1 MRLLAV
7 TVTEVIEEGDTVIDD
22 GIDVRDM
29 SDEAIGESMPLVIDR
44 ACDVTG
50 FSEEDGRKLEE
61 PAGFAGEAVNDRD
74 DTDGTSWREW
84 RPPLCEDLEAAR
96 VGDEGG
102 GLGDGML
109 RVELIGGERA
119 EGVVL
124 VSVGDW
130 MQNHFFVSFQEN
142 ISR

>member
-1 MRLLAV
+1 
-7 TVTEVIEEGDTVIDD
+7 
-22 GIDVRDM
+22 
-29 SDEAIGESMPLVIDR
+29 MPLVIDR
-44 ACDVTG
+44 AGDVTG
-50 FSEEDGRKLEE
+50 FSEEDGRELEE
-61 PAGFAGEAVNDRD
+61 PAGFAGEAVNDGD

-84 RPPLCEDLEAAR
+84 RPPLREDLEAAR

-102 GLGDGML
+102 GMGDGML

-119 EGVVL
+119 EGVAL

-130 MQNHFFVSFQEN
+130 MQTHFFFVSFQEN